1 MPFSQTNSR
10 RKLETYL
17 QNAPNYRR
25 RSPLTF
31 NCRSFLCGCR
41 RAKRAAIWQEVVR
54 RSLAIPGVE
63 VAGISDSLPM
73 SRNRSWGIA
82 AKGEQ
87 KANAPEFVPIV
98 VYIVSPGYL
107 KAMGMRL
114 MEGRDI
120 SWADLLNNRNV
131 GSSTRRSRENCGR
144 ERTRLG
150 VQLIKCP
157 TGSDQVWLHSRL
169 GRGEK
174 PLCLCSHFSQV
185 TSKPRLALKIA
196 AVVSHPST
204 FIGRAFTHRPMI
216 LRLVVISM
224 MSNISSG
231 VESPCTTDDHTSAFI
246 GLIPKKFRHIA
257 IAVHNAIVPLKPL
270 TSAGR

>member
-1 MPFSQTNSR
+1 M
-10 RKLETYL
+10 
-17 QNAPNYRR
+17 
-25 RSPLTF
+25 
-31 NCRSFLCGCR
+31 
-41 RAKRAAIWQEVVR
+41 R

-131 GSSTRRSRENCGR
+131 GSSTRR
-144 ERTRLG
+144 
-150 VQLIKCP
+150 
-157 TGSDQVWLHSRL
+157 
-169 GRGEK
+169 
-174 PLCLCSHFSQV
+174 
-185 TSKPRLALKIA
+185 
-196 AVVSHPST
+196 
-204 FIGRAFTHRPMI
+204 
-216 LRLVVISM
+216 
-224 MSNISSG
+224 
-231 VESPCTTDDHTSAFI
+231 
-246 GLIPKKFRHIA
+246 
-257 IAVHNAIVPLKPL
+257 
-270 TSAGR
+270 